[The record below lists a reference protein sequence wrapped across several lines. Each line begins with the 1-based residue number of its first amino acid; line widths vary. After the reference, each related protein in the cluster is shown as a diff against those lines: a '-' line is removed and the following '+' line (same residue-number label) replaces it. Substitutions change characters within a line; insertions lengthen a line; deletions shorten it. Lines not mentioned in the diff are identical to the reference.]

1 MSRINYF
8 SSKSEADLAYEFI
21 VRHQDGYLL
30 HNEYAS
36 PSYKVSKVRNE
47 DLWRIKVVRHFY
59 GPRDVSCWLSEEEY
73 MEIEPY
79 VVSV

>member
-1 MSRINYF
+1 MSRIKYF
-8 SSKSEADLAYEFI
+8 SSKSEADLACEFI
-21 VRHQDGYLL
+21 ILHQDGYLR

-36 PSYKVSKVRNE
+36 PSYKVLKVRNE
-47 DLWRIKVVRHFY
+47 DLWRTKVTRHFY

-73 MEIEPY
+73 NEVEPY